1 MRERGFDWAG
11 LLRAGLR
18 AGLMPA
24 QVWTLTPWELA
35 LLTGRSGAE
44 ATLGRTGLEALMRAF
59 PDHPAPDESRQG
71 ESRPHDPRPNES
83 MPDDRM
89 DHEPTDERMEGQD
102 DGD

>member
-1 MRERGFDWAG
+1 MREGGFDWAG

-18 AGLMPA
+18 AGLLPA

-35 LLTGRSGAE
+35 LLTGRSGAQ

-59 PDHPAPDESRQG
+59 PDDPV
-71 ESRPHDPRPNES
+71 PHDGMPDDHG
-83 MPDDRM
+83 PDDRM
-89 DHEPTDERMEGQD
+89 PHDHRPHDRMDHGPTDERMEGQD